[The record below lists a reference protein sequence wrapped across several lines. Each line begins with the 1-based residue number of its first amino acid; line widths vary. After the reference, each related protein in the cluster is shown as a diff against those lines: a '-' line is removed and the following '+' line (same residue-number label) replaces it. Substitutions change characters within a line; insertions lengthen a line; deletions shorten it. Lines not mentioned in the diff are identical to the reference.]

1 MEREVKFNGLP
12 MDNMSGQD
20 EISSGWTH
28 WTEFLPKV
36 DKCHLGFKNVE
47 NYKKKCV

>member
-12 MDNMSGQD
+12 MDNMSGQG
-20 EISSGWTH
+20 EISSGWTY
-28 WTEFLPKV
+28 WTKFSTKV
-36 DKCHLGFKNVE
+36 DKCHQFFKNDE